1 MRNDS
6 MTRKLVFALSLLA
19 AMPLFAASDVLTVG
33 TLSAPSG
40 SVAAVPVYVRDV
52 AGTPLGMDQAAVNR
66 IQGVGF
72 KIVYSPASAVS
83 LVTFTPAGV
92 LQGLTPLYQTVLTP
106 AASIGVVGSF
116 AQSTNPIPFALN
128 AAAPGSL
135 IGYLNVT
142 IAQSVSAGT
151 TIALAAEPVTATL
164 SNQAGTVIETG
175 NNGKLAVIN
184 GAITVTAPAND
195 ASTPTNV
202 LATATSPTSVYVSW
216 TGTPAATY
224 EVVRVGAGNV
234 TTTVGS
240 SNAGALS
247 DTNVS
252 ANTAYLYKVHAI
264 TPAGAPFSTPDL
276 ATTVIFT
283 DPSIGAGTTIKA
295 AHFAELRTAVD
306 AVRALAGLG
315 GGSYSTDPTLNAGA
329 TLIKAAHLT
338 ELRTALDQ
346 ARASVIPPMPLPAI
360 SYATPNIVA
369 GATTISAADVND
381 LRNGVR

>member
-1 MRNDS
+1 MRNLS
-6 MTRKLVFALSLLA
+6 VTRKLILALTLLA
-19 AMPLFAASDVLTVG
+19 ALPLFAASDTLTIG
-33 TLSAPSG
+33 TLAAPLG

-52 AGTPLGMDQAAVNR
+52 AGSPLGMDQAAVNR
-66 IQGVGF
+66 IQGIGF
-72 KIVYSPASAVS
+72 KVVYSPASAVS
-83 LVTFTPAGV
+83 SVTFTPAGV

-106 AASIGVVGSF
+106 AGSIGYVGSF
-116 AQSTNPIPFALN
+116 AQSTNAIPFVLN

-135 IGYLNVT
+135 IGYLNVA
-142 IAQSVSAGT
+142 IPQSVSAGT
-151 TIALAAEPVTATL
+151 TIILAAEPATATL

-184 GAITVTAPAND
+184 GAITVTAPSKDGA
-195 ASTPTNV
+195 TPTNV
-202 LATATSPTSVYVSW
+202 VATATSPTSVYVSW
-216 TGTPAATY
+216 TGTPNATY

-234 TTTVGS
+234 TATVGS
-240 SNAGALS
+240 SHAGGLS
-247 DTNVS
+247 DTNAS
-252 ANTAYLYKVHAI
+252 ASTAYLYKVHAI
-264 TPAGAPFSTPDL
+264 TPANAPFGTPDL

-283 DPSIGAGTTIKA
+283 DPSLGPGTTIKA

-315 GGSYSTDPTLNAGA
+315 GGSYTTDPTINAGV
-329 TLIKAAHLT
+329 TIKAAHLT

-360 SYATPNIVA
+360 FYTTPNIVA
-369 GATTISAADVND
+369 GTTTTISAPDIND

>member
-1 MRNDS
+1 MRNLS
-6 MTRKLVFALSLLA
+6 VTRKLILALTLLVALPLLA
-19 AMPLFAASDVLTVG
+19 ASDTLTIG
-33 TLSAPSG
+33 TLAAPLG

-52 AGTPLGMDQAAVNR
+52 AGSPLGMDQAAVNR
-66 IQGVGF
+66 IQGIGF
-72 KIVYSPASAVS
+72 KVVYSPASAVS
-83 LVTFTPAGV
+83 SVTFTPSGV

-106 AASIGVVGSF
+106 AGSIGYVGSF
-116 AQSTNPIPFALN
+116 AQSTNAIPFVLN

-135 IGYLNVT
+135 IGYLNVA
-142 IAQSVSAGT
+142 IPQSVSAGT
-151 TIALAAEPVTATL
+151 TIILAAEPVTATL

-184 GAITVTAPAND
+184 GAITVTAPPEGA
-195 ASTPTNV
+195 TPTNV
-202 LATATSPTSVYVSW
+202 VATATSSTSVYVSW
-216 TGTPAATY
+216 TGTPNATY

-234 TTTVGS
+234 TATVGS
-240 SNAGALS
+240 SNAGGLS
-247 DTNVS
+247 DTNAS
-252 ANTAYLYKVHAI
+252 ASTAYLYKVHAI
-264 TPAGAPFSTPDL
+264 TPANAPFGTPDL

-283 DPSIGAGTTIKA
+283 DPSLGAGTTIKA

-315 GGSYSTDPTLNAGA
+315 GGSYTTDHTINAGV
-329 TLIKAAHLT
+329 TIIKAAHLT

-360 SYATPNIVA
+360 LYTTPNIVP
-369 GATTISAADVND
+369 GTTTISAADIND